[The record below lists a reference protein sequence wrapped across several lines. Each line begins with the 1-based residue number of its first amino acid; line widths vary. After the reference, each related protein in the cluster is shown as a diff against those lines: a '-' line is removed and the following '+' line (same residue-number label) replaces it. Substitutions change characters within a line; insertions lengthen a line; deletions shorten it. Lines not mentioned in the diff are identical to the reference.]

1 MSYHFGNEKDDRDAD
16 KFAGHSSDGPQ
27 RLQQD
32 FHNDRIDRGRGSGG
46 DGNGGGSG
54 GNSGSRVGLHN
65 YVHRHRRF
73 YTYRSILELGLGGG
87 NLPLDYARRCY
98 LYMHIP
104 LRKEEIRW
112 ESKVHTLIKIWKLLS
127 TTPSSLSFKVT
138 SPSKLPMPLSMPLTP
153 V

>member
-54 GNSGSRVGLHN
+54 GNSGSRVGCIIMSIVTVVFILIGVFWN
-65 YVHRHRRF
+65 WVWRAGTFLWIMLLVLSLYA
-73 YTYRSILELGLGGG
+73 YT
-87 NLPLDYARRCY
+87 P
-98 LYMHIP
+98 
-104 LRKEEIRW
+104 
-112 ESKVHTLIKIWKLLS
+112 T
-127 TTPSSLSFKVT
+127 
-138 SPSKLPMPLSMPLTP
+138 
-153 V
+153 